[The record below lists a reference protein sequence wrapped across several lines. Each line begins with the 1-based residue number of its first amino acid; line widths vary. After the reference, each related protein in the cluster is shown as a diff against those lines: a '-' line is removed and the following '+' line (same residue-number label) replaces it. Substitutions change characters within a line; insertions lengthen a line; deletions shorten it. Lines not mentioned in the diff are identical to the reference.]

1 MFEFKTGAKVVQIE
15 RKTKFYLSFS
25 EMKPIFDLIL
35 EVKDTKITFLYTS
48 LSHYKP
54 DRAPIHLLSTNRQYP
69 LLSV

>member
-35 EVKDTKITFLYTS
+35 RSKVRKIVKSEK
-48 LSHYKP
+48 
-54 DRAPIHLLSTNRQYP
+54 
-69 LLSV
+69 